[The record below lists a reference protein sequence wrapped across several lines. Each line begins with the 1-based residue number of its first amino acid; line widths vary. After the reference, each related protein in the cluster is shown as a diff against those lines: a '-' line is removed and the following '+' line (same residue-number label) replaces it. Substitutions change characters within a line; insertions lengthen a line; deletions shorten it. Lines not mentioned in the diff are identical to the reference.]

1 MAFNGVTPAITAV
14 KKAHG
19 WRFHER
25 GGMGLRE
32 IIDTDIKNALK
43 AGAKDKLSTLR
54 MLSAALKN
62 KQIDKRRPLTEEEV
76 AETVRS
82 LIKQRK
88 ESIEQFGKG
97 GRQDLVD
104 KETAEVA
111 VLEVYLPQQMSRAEI
126 EVMVRDAVAQTG
138 AQGAKDMGKVMK
150 ALIPLV
156 GGRADGKL
164 LSELVKQA
172 LG

>member
-1 MAFNGVTPAITAV
+1 M
-14 KKAHG
+14 
-19 WRFHER
+19 
-25 GGMGLRE
+25 
-32 IIDTDIKNALK
+32 ALK
-43 AGAKDKLSTLR
+43 EKIDSDVKEALKSGAKDKLSTLR
-54 MLSAALKN
+54 MLNAALKN

-76 AETVRS
+76 VETVRS

-88 ESIEQFGKG
+88 DSIEQFAKG

-104 KETAEVA
+104 KETAEVTY
-111 VLEVYLPQQMSRAEI
+111 LEAYLPKQLSRE
-126 EVMVRDAVAQTG
+126 ELESMVRDAVTQSG

-150 ALIPLV
+150 MLIPAL

-164 LSELVKQA
+164 VSELVKQA

>member
-1 MAFNGVTPAITAV
+1 
-14 KKAHG
+14 
-19 WRFHER
+19 
-25 GGMGLRE
+25 MGLRE
-32 IIDTDIKNALK
+32 QIDTDIKGALK
-43 AGAKDKLSTLR
+43 SGAKDKVSALR

-62 KQIDKRRPLTEEEV
+62 KQIDKKRPLTDEEV
-76 AETVRS
+76 IETIRS

-88 ESIEQFGKG
+88 DSIEQFAKG

-111 VLEVYLPQQMSRAEI
+111 VLDVYLPKAMAREELEAMI
-126 EVMVRDAVAQTG
+126 RDVVSQTG

-150 ALIPLV
+150 ALVPLLA
-156 GGRADGKL
+156 GRADNKL
-164 LSELVKQA
+164 VSELVKKA

>member
-1 MAFNGVTPAITAV
+1 
-14 KKAHG
+14 
-19 WRFHER
+19 
-25 GGMGLRE
+25 MGLRE
-32 IIDTDIKNALK
+32 QIDSDIKGAMK
-43 AGAKDKLSTLR
+43 SGAKDKVSALR

-62 KQIDKRRPLTEEEV
+62 KQIEKRAPLTDGEISD
-76 AETVRS
+76 TVRS

-88 ESIEQFGKG
+88 DSIEQFGKG

-111 VLEVYLPQQMSRAEI
+111 ILEVYLPQQMAREEI
-126 EVMVRDAVAQTG
+126 EKIVREIIGQTG

-150 ALIPLV
+150 ALVPVLA
-156 GGRADGKL
+156 GRADNKL
-164 LSELVKQA
+164 VSELVKSS

>member
-1 MAFNGVTPAITAV
+1 MS
-14 KKAHG
+14 
-19 WRFHER
+19 
-25 GGMGLRE
+25 LRDT
-32 IIDTDIKNALK
+32 IDGDIKVALK
-43 AGAKDKLSTLR
+43 SGAKDKVSALR

-62 KQIDKRRPLTEEEV
+62 KQIDKRRPLTDDEV
-76 AETVRS
+76 VETVRS

-88 ESIEQFGKG
+88 DSIEQFAKG

-111 VLEVYLPQQMSRAEI
+111 VLEVYLPQQLSRDEI
-126 EVMVRDAVAQTG
+126 ETLVRSAIAESG
-138 AQGAKDMGKVMK
+138 AQGARDMGKVMK
-150 ALIPLV
+150 ALMPKL

-164 LSELVKQA
+164 VSELVKAA

>member
-1 MAFNGVTPAITAV
+1 
-14 KKAHG
+14 
-19 WRFHER
+19 
-25 GGMGLRE
+25 MGLRE
-32 IIDTDIKNALK
+32 IIDTDIIQALK
-43 AGAKDKLSTLR
+43 SGAKDKLSTLR

-62 KQIDKRRPLTEEEV
+62 KQIDKRRTLTEEEV

-88 ESIEQFGKG
+88 DSIEQFGKG

-104 KETAEVA
+104 KESAEVA
-111 VLEVYLPQQMSRAEI
+111 VLEVYLPQQMSRDEL
-126 EVMVRDAVAQTG
+126 EVMIRDAVTQTG

-156 GGRADGKL
+156 AGRADGKL
-164 LSELVKQA
+164 LSELVKHA

>member
-1 MAFNGVTPAITAV
+1 
-14 KKAHG
+14 
-19 WRFHER
+19 
-25 GGMGLRE
+25 MGLRE
-32 IIDTDIKNALK
+32 IVDTDIKNALK

-62 KQIDKRRPLTEEEV
+62 KEIDKRRPLTEEEV
-76 AETVRS
+76 AETIRS

-88 ESIEQFGKG
+88 DSIEQFGKG

-104 KETAEVA
+104 KETAEVV
-111 VLEVYLPQQMSRAEI
+111 VLEVYLPQQMSREEI

-164 LSELVKQA
+164 VSELVKHA

>member
-1 MAFNGVTPAITAV
+1 
-14 KKAHG
+14 
-19 WRFHER
+19 
-25 GGMGLRE
+25 MGLRE
-32 IIDTDIKNALK
+32 KIDVDTKAALK
-43 AGAKDKLSTLR
+43 SGEKDKVSTLR
-54 MLSAALKN
+54 MLNAALKN

-76 AETVRS
+76 IETVRS

-88 ESIEQFGKG
+88 ESIEQFAKG

-111 VLEVYLPQQMSRAEI
+111 VLETYLPQQLAREELEA
-126 EVMVRDAVAQTG
+126 MVRDAISQTG
-138 AQGAKDMGKVMK
+138 AQGARDMGKVMK
-150 ALIPLV
+150 ALIPMV

-164 LSELVKQA
+164 VSELVKNA

>member
-1 MAFNGVTPAITAV
+1 
-14 KKAHG
+14 
-19 WRFHER
+19 
-25 GGMGLRE
+25 MGLRE
-32 IIDTDIKNALK
+32 QIDADIKAAMK
-43 AGAKDKLSTLR
+43 SGAKDKVSALR

-62 KQIDKRRPLTEEEV
+62 KQIDKRAPLNDGEIGD
-76 AETVRS
+76 TVRS

-88 ESIEQFGKG
+88 DSIEQFAKG

-111 VLEVYLPQQMSRAEI
+111 FLEVYLPQQMAREEI
-126 EVMVRDAVAQTG
+126 EKIVREVIGQTG

-150 ALIPLV
+150 ALVPLLA
-156 GGRADGKL
+156 GRADNKL
-164 LSELVKQA
+164 VSELVKSS

>member
-1 MAFNGVTPAITAV
+1 
-14 KKAHG
+14 
-19 WRFHER
+19 
-25 GGMGLRE
+25 MGLRDK
-32 IIDTDIKNALK
+32 IDADTKDALK
-43 AGAKDKLSTLR
+43 AGAKDKVSTLR
-54 MLSAALKN
+54 MLNAALKN

-76 AETVRS
+76 IETVRS

-88 ESIEQFGKG
+88 DSIEQFAKG

-111 VLEVYLPQQMSRAEI
+111 VLETYLPQQLAREEI
-126 EVMVRDAVAQTG
+126 EAMVRDAITQTG
-138 AQGAKDMGKVMK
+138 AQGARDMGKVMK
-150 ALIPLV
+150 ALIPIV

-164 LSELVKQA
+164 LSELVKNA

>member
-1 MAFNGVTPAITAV
+1 
-14 KKAHG
+14 
-19 WRFHER
+19 
-25 GGMGLRE
+25 MGLRE
-32 IIDTDIKNALK
+32 IIDTDIKSALK
-43 AGAKDKLSTLR
+43 SGAKEKLSALR

-62 KQIDKRRPLTEEEV
+62 KQIDKRGPLTEEEV
-76 AETVRS
+76 VETVRS

-88 ESIEQFGKG
+88 DSIEQFAKG

-104 KETAEVA
+104 KETAEVV
-111 VLEVYLPQQMSRAEI
+111 VLEVYLPQQLSREELDA
-126 EVMVRDAVAQTG
+126 MVRDAVIQTG

-150 ALIPLV
+150 ALIPMV

-164 LSELVKQA
+164 ISELVKQT